1 MVIKRNFCTYKNRDV
16 FLYVIENDYLEVAI
30 SDFGAIVYSFKVK
43 LPEKTVDIALSA
55 KTIDDYIACGAHTG
69 GTIGRVANRIENAK
83 FDLNGKTFCLDKNDG
98 ASCLHGGFNP
108 YDYRFFCVEI
118 LDDYT
123 LKLSLLSPDGD
134 QGFPGE
140 LNFDVIFKLDKN
152 SFIIELFGISKV
164 DTLFSPT
171 NHSYFNLNGEDSG
184 SVFGTYLKINADEV
198 TLVDKNL
205 VAHGE
210 VLKVEN
216 TAFDF
221 KFLKTIERGLDVTD
235 DNLKI
240 CGGFDHN
247 FILKSDH
254 AATAIGD
261 KSGIKL
267 DVFTDYPGLQFYSG
281 NKMNGIVGK
290 SRIYHD
296 FDAFCLEPQY
306 FPNAI
311 NVPNFPQ
318 PIIKAGEKSFHY
330 IKYVVTRGNK

>member
-1 MVIKRNFCTYKNRDV
+1 MVIKRNFCTYKNREV
-16 FLYVIENDYLEVAI
+16 FLYVIENDYLKVAV

-43 LPEKTVDIALSA
+43 SPKKTVDIALSA
-55 KTIDDYIACGAHTG
+55 KTIDDYIVCGAHTG

-83 FDLNGKTFCLDKNDG
+83 FDLNGKTYFLDKNDG
-98 ASCLHGGFNP
+98 DSCLHGGFNP
-108 YDYRFFCVEI
+108 YDYRFFDVEI

-152 SFIIELFGISKV
+152 SFIIEFFGLSKI

-171 NHSYFNLNGEDSG
+171 NHLYFNLNGEDSG
-184 SVFGTYLKINADEV
+184 SVFETLLKINANEV
-198 TLVDKNL
+198 TLTDENL

-221 KFLKTIERGLDVTD
+221 RSLKSIGRGLDFTD
-235 DNLKI
+235 ENLKN
-240 CGGFDHN
+240 CCGFDHN
-247 FILKSDH
+247 FILNSDH
-254 AATAIGD
+254 AATVIGE

-267 DVFTDYPGLQFYSG
+267 DLFTDYPGLQFYSG

-290 SRIYHD
+290 TRNYHD

-306 FPNAI
+306 FPNAV
-311 NVPNFPQ
+311 NVSNFPK
-318 PIIKAGEKSFHY
+318 PILKADEKSFHY
-330 IKYVVTRGNK
+330 IKYVVTHGDE